1 MTPGS
6 RGEPGRIA
14 KKPSAWCTRRA
25 CAVTYRSPRTGGAA
39 SVARLGR
46 AAGSDDGDRTDS
58 GREGGAEHE
67 AAEVHTGHRQG
78 LVGLVALLVVAL
90 VVAAAALVVGVV
102 VSTATAARLLARV
115 LVVRVFAI
123 AGRRSGLGFGV
134 RGSGARVRIRI
145 RRVPPPGL
153 RPRVPPPGRRRP
165 VRRARVT
172 AVRVAAS
179 GSPGAGSRLRRRL
192 RGRVLPAPGPRRRG
206 YHGRGLP
213 GCRRRRRFRW

>member
-78 LVGLVALLVVAL
+78 LVGLVALLVVA
-90 VVAAAALVVGVV
+90 AALVVVGVAV
-102 VSTATAARLLARV
+102 FAATLARDRKSTRLNSSHV
-115 LVVRVFAI
+115 KISYAVFC
-123 AGRRSGLGFGV
+123 LK
-134 RGSGARVRIRI
+134 
-145 RRVPPPGL
+145 
-153 RPRVPPPGRRRP
+153 
-165 VRRARVT
+165 
-172 AVRVAAS
+172 
-179 GSPGAGSRLRRRL
+179 
-192 RGRVLPAPGPRRRG
+192 
-206 YHGRGLP
+206 
-213 GCRRRRRFRW
+213 